1 MTPPAGTV
9 RLDAVVTVPTVNP
22 AAVIASDAAV
32 CARLTT
38 SGTAACAGPDDT
50 TNATALPG
58 STGSPA
64 AGLSLMTKPAGTVA
78 LDAVVTDPTASP
90 AATMAAL
97 AAASV
102 ELIMSGTP
110 IEVPARTIST
120 AARFQR
126 SALGTESNN
135 VTGVPAFA
143 IGPTDC

>member
-1 MTPPAGTV
+1 MTDPAGTV
-9 RLDAVVTVPTVNP
+9 RLDAVVIVPTVSL
-22 AAVIASDAAV
+22 AAVSVLLAAACV
-32 CARLTT
+32 EPTT
-38 SGTAACAGPDDT
+38 SGTAACGGPDDT

-110 IEVPARTIST
+110 IEVPA
-120 AARFQR
+120 
-126 SALGTESNN
+126 
-135 VTGVPAFA
+135 
-143 IGPTDC
+143 